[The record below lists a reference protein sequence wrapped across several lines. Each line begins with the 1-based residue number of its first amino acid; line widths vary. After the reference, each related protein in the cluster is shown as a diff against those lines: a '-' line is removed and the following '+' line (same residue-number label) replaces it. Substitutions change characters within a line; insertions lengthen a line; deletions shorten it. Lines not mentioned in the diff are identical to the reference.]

1 MIMEGMIGYLEGHSN
16 KQNEERAHK
25 ILLDKII
32 ENPYLIGI
40 RSPIRPYREVE
51 LLEND
56 SAIGH
61 TDLVILDSLNE
72 LYLVEGKV
80 IRNDTKYVG
89 KIKNELNGQL
99 EKDFNFF
106 RGNFGLSG
114 TRIGVYRRKGGKI
127 RYYKIPRP
135 IEDFFN
141 EVFNV

>member
-1 MIMEGMIGYLEGHSN
+1 MEDMIGYLEGHSK
-16 KQNEERAHK
+16 KQKEERVHK
-25 ILLDKII
+25 SLLNQII

-40 RSPIRPYREVE
+40 TSSIRPYREVE
-51 LLEND
+51 LLENN
-56 SAIGH
+56 SIIGH
-61 TDLVILDSLNE
+61 GDLVIIDSFNE

-80 IRNDTKYVG
+80 IRSCTKSLG

-106 RGNFGLSG
+106 KGNFGLSG

-127 RYYKIPRP
+127 RHYTISKP

-141 EVFNV
+141 TGINV